1 MQKGRD
7 KNYKVGQIRFNFINK
22 HYGHIK
28 AIVVVNNK
36 TKITSVFISTEA
48 TSEGQQNEEMT
59 GVLNLNGKEGKY
71 FIRRVRTYDA
81 KTYTDLFIEDA
92 LNEEDLAKSNK
103 IYEIYLENKK
113 VSPDNRYKCWHL

>member
-1 MQKGRD
+1 MKKGRD
-7 KNYKVGQIRFNFINK
+7 KNYKVGQIRFNFIHK

-92 LNEEDLAKSNK
+92 LNEKDLAKSNK

-113 VSPDNRYKCWHL
+113 SQPR